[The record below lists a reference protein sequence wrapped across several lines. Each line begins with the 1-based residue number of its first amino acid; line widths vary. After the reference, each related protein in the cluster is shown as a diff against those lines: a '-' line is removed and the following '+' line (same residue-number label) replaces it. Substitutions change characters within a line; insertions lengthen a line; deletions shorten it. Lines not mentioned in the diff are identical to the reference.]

1 MVSTI
6 KGEDKRKKLEE
17 RQQREKDKKIPEHA
31 IYNHIICHRVRS
43 SAGHRQALVGREVH
57 QLDHQDVEGRQPLA
71 VVHVNVGLEL
81 I

>member
-6 KGEDKRKKLEE
+6 KGEDERKKLEE
-17 RQQREKDKKIPEHA
+17 RQQKEKDKTLPEHA
-31 IYNHIICHRVRS
+31 IYNHIICHRICS

-57 QLDHQDVEGRQPLA
+57 QFDHQDVEGRQSLA
-71 VVHVNVGLEL
+71 VVHVNVGLEF